1 MNTVLEKMKDLL
13 NVGKRLWHTMCR
25 RLDHLIIK
33 YGIEDE
39 GTSPESFVRVIRFIV
54 IVLIFYTVVSVLLML
69 M

>member
-13 NVGKRLWHTMCR
+13 NVGKRLWHTMCH
-25 RLDHLIIK
+25 RLDHLIVK

-54 IVLIFYTVVSVLLML
+54 IVLIFYTMVSVLLML

>member
-1 MNTVLEKMKDLL
+1 MKDLL